1 MDAHE
6 PPFGHVQA
14 RVNAGRP
21 GLTVRAD
28 ARPVPPR
35 HGRSV
40 HGHAEGKDYRRRPRL
55 SAGCARGANDAA
67 ERSRNECRN
76 RGLVHDN
83 GRYRASNSMRSLPL
97 RFRQSAWRRFR
108 ARERLGNA
116 MTDTLNATSPR
127 RTSGSGPCEKTGGEL
142 STGDIMPRRH
152 RVTERNP
159 VDWAV
164 NRRGPPLLRE
174 DSLQLE

>member
-28 ARPVPPR
+28 APVPSR
-35 HGRSV
+35 LV
-40 HGHAEGKDYRRRPRL
+40 MAEVSMDTQKGETIVADQGSRQ
-55 SAGCARGANDAA
+55 GTARGANDAA

-83 GRYRASNSMRSLPL
+83 GRYRASNSMRGLPL
-97 RFRQSAWRRFR
+97 GFRPSGLRRFR
-108 ARERLGNA
+108 ARMNG
-116 MTDTLNATSPR
+116 
-127 RTSGSGPCEKTGGEL
+127 
-142 STGDIMPRRH
+142 
-152 RVTERNP
+152 
-159 VDWAV
+159 
-164 NRRGPPLLRE
+164 
-174 DSLQLE
+174 